1 MYCEVEKNKKSL
13 DGWCVLVEFLRI
25 NVIGWCC
32 TLMVE
37 LKLKVNQKL
46 DIAPAS

>member
-13 DGWCVLVEFLRI
+13 DGGCVLLKSLRI
-25 NVIGWCC
+25 KVIGWCC

-37 LKLKVNQKL
+37 LKANQKL